1 MVRFNRFNPF
11 KPISLKA
18 FSHRRPRTVAQGAT
32 LTLAAIALALPACSS
47 SPENLSETPTTN
59 YEEEVAESPETLEKA
74 AENPE
79 LYLEQPLTING
90 EVEAVFGSNAYLV
103 REEEYF
109 NYDFGLLVVNPNDEV
124 TLPEVGQTVTV
135 DGELRKF
142 VVTEVETDYGITW
155 NADLAKEI
163 EATYEEN
170 YVFVARSVETP
181 LNDDPAAGAAE

>member
-1 MVRFNRFNPF
+1 MVRFNRFNPIALNPF
-11 KPISLKA
+11 K
-18 FSHRRPRTVAQGAT
+18 HRRPRTVAQGAS
-32 LTLAAIALALPACSS
+32 LALAAIALALPACST
-47 SPENLSETPTTN
+47 SPEEVAETPTTG

-74 AENPE
+74 AEDPDM
-79 LYLEQPLTING
+79 YLEQPLTING

-109 NYDFGLLVVNPNDEV
+109 NYDFGLLVVNPNDDV

-135 DGELRKF
+135 DGELRQF
-142 VVTEVETDYGITW
+142 VVTDIETDYDITW
-155 NADLAKEI
+155 NADLVKEI

-181 LNDDPAAGAAE
+181 LNDEPAAGATE